1 MKEKYCLDLEG
12 TKYILNKLNS
22 LFFHKKEGD
31 LLADRISALEEENTA
46 LKLRIQNLESHH
58 TDDITYV
65 AYRENSNTEEG
76 I

>member
-12 TKYILNKLNS
+12 TKYILNKLSS

-31 LLADRISALEEENTA
+31 LLADRISALEEENAA

-58 TDDITYV
+58 TDDIVYV
-65 AYRENSNTEEG
+65 AYKENSNTEEG
-76 I
+76 V

>member
-22 LFFHKKEGD
+22 LFFHKREGD

-76 I
+76 V

>member
-76 I
+76 V